1 MKRILALILTLLMVG
16 WVFVSCSNGQKTTD
30 PAGDGESS
38 SADAP
43 SESTGGETQVSPSP
57 LDPIISSEKITSS
70 SQATEENDEL
80 AYGVYYLTTKS
91 GDKLAFQSGNVKI
104 NSSRETDARFTVH
117 QKTEDGGYG
126 IYMGDDESRAISFH
140 EGKSK
145 LYASQEKYKLSDASL
160 WQITFENGFALV
172 QNKAN
177 GGYLTVEDG
186 KASVKERDEGSD
198 GQLFV
203 IEKAAKSDRFDEYVS
218 KKGNIVIRV
227 DYDLTGNR
235 RNYLTAEFMQ
245 LFADHFQEAY
255 EAEIALTG
263 FTPYDVIV
271 IDGWQDQNIV
281 AGVVDNYN
289 TIVVDK
295 EFMATE
301 LKLMPLR
308 LRKLNMYDMSFA
320 LLHEMGHMFDSQRAW
335 NFESEAWT
343 DLKLC
348 YVVYKMTE
356 DHKKTDGFIYGCAPA
371 DYRGVTECFTYE
383 TLADCLNIHAH
394 KGAMVTVYGFYGAAR
409 EFLLMTYDFGWEPFI
424 KTFHW
429 FQDNGKTQSD
439 YERLDRF
446 TTFVDK
452 LSEYAEVDVKEKYL
466 KVSWPIF
473 IDFYTGKTNQ
483 AV

>member
-1 MKRILALILTLLMVG
+1 MKRILALILSLLMVVA
-16 WVFVSCSNGQKTTD
+16 VFCSCGGKTTEED
-30 PAGDGESS
+30 EKPQGTPSAEEEGTPSAPTLEPAI
-38 SADAP
+38 
-43 SESTGGETQVSPSP
+43 SEDQV
-57 LDPIISSEKITSS
+57 TSS
-70 SQATEENDEL
+70 SEATEEQDEL

-91 GDKLAFQSGNVKI
+91 GQKFALRSGNLKI
-104 NSSRETDARFTVH
+104 NSDRELDARFTIH
-117 QKTEDGGYG
+117 KKTVDGETYYG
-126 IYMGDDESRAISFH
+126 IYMGDDENRAMAFDAKL
-140 EGKSK
+140 GKI
-145 LYASQEKYKLSDASL
+145 YAGQEKYALTDRSL
-160 WQITFENGFALV
+160 WQITFENGYARIK
-172 QNKAN
+172 NKL
-177 GGYLTVEDG
+177 GDSYLTLKDG
-186 KASVKERDEGSD
+186 KAFFADLDPENE
-198 GQLFV
+198 GQLFN

-227 DYDLTGNR
+227 DYELTGTK
-235 RNYLTAEFMQ
+235 RNYLDKEFMQ

-263 FTPYDVIV
+263 YVPYVVIV
-271 IDGWQDQNIV
+271 IDGWQDRNIV

-289 TIVVDK
+289 VIVVDK
-295 EFMATE
+295 GFMATE
-301 LKLMPLR
+301 MKLMPLR
-308 LRKLNMYDMSFA
+308 LKMLNMYDMSFA

-356 DHKKTDGFIYGCAPA
+356 DHKKTDGFVYGCAPA
-371 DYRGVTECFTYE
+371 DYRGTKECFTYE

-409 EFLLMTYDFGWEPFI
+409 EFLLMTYDFGWEPFM

-452 LSEYAEVDVKEKYL
+452 LSEYAGVDVKEKYL
-466 KVSWPIF
+466 KKSWQVF
-473 IDFYTGKTNQ
+473 IDFYSGKTNE